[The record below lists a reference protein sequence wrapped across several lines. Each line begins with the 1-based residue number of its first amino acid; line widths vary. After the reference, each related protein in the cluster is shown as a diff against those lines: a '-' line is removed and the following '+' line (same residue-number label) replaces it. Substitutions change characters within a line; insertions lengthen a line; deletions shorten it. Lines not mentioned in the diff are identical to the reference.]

1 MTKLADDVA
10 FDAKEVT
17 FRDLKQLALLL
28 NVNEN
33 EIDDIVNS
41 VKDRFGIARD
51 KKIRQSS
58 PEYERVKNAVNSNLT
73 DIIIDKLIEMNYDG
87 DDT

>member
-1 MTKLADDVA
+1 M
-10 FDAKEVT
+10 
-17 FRDLKQLALLL
+17 
-28 NVNEN
+28 
-33 EIDDIVNS
+33 
-41 VKDRFGIARD
+41 
-51 KKIRQSS
+51 KIKQSS